1 MGNEED
7 DWCVYVCGGD
17 QTLNYS
23 VGDLYPKL
31 RDTVQ
36 QSNKIVHE

>member
-7 DWCVYVCGGD
+7 YWYVHVCGGD
-17 QTLNYS
+17 QTLNSS

-31 RDTVQ
+31 RDTVE